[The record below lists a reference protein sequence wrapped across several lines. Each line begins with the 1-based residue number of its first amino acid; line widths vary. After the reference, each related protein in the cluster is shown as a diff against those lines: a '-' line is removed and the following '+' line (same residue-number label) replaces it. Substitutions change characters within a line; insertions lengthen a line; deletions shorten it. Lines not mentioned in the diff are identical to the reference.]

1 MHPAVILVPAAAAV
15 LVMGPRLWVDH
26 VLRQHNEEDAELDH
40 TGAEL
45 ARELLDLHGLQTVAV
60 ELTDLG
66 DHYDPEARAVRL
78 SRDKYNRKSL
88 TAIATAAHEVS
99 HAVQH
104 AAHYQ
109 PFVWRRRL
117 ARAAQVTG
125 EAGFVLLLTIPI
137 ASLTGRQPLPPEA
150 IGAAVLAMLGTGMAA
165 QFVAIP
171 SELDA
176 SFNKALPLLR
186 DNYIAGDQVRNV
198 HKILVACSLTY
209 IASSLISVLNIWP
222 WFGRRHTAFGLLPE
236 PKPRITRPVLV
247 TGGSQTIRPHAPARA
262 AHLLRHQPES
272 TVDSLLRL
280 VGKPLIRGWL
290 RLSRNLS

>member
-1 MHPAVILVPAAAAV
+1 MHPAIILLPAAA
-15 LVMGPRLWVDH
+15 LVMGPRLWVNH
-26 VLRQHNEEDAELDH
+26 VLRQHNDEDPELDR

-45 ARELLDLHGLQTVAV
+45 ARELLDWHGLRSVAV

-66 DHYDPEARAVRL
+66 DHYDPDARAVRL
-78 SRDKYNRKSL
+78 SRDKFNRRSL
-88 TAIATAAHEVS
+88 TATATAAHEVS
-99 HAVQH
+99 HALQH
-104 AAHYQ
+104 AADYQ

-137 ASLTGRQPLPPEA
+137 ASMAGHQPLPPEA

-176 SFNKALPLLR
+176 SFNRALPLLS
-186 DNYIAGDQVRNV
+186 DGYIAGDQVRDV
-198 HKILVACSLTY
+198 RQILVACSLTY

-222 WFGRRHTAFGLLPE
+222 WFGRRPAVLRLLTE
-236 PKPRITRPVLV
+236 PKPRIARSNAVSFGKQTQRAHTPVRTR
-247 TGGSQTIRPHAPARA
+247 TTRA
-262 AHLLRHQPES
+262 LMYQPES
-272 TVDSLLRL
+272 TADSLLRL
-280 VGKPLIRGWL
+280 FGKPLIRGWL
-290 RLSRNLS
+290 RLSRSL